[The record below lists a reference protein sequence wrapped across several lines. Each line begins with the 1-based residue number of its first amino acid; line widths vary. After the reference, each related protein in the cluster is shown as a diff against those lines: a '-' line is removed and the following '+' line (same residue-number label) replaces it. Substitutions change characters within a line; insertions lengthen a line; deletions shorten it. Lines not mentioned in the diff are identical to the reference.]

1 MSNGE
6 QSTGTSPD
14 SGARSRRTVVVCG
27 VGAVTAH
34 GDDVTALW
42 EGVKAGR
49 SAIGPVRGMP
59 MEGYGTEIGG
69 EVSDPRTPAYDYL
82 ASFGGHEPEPAVDFA
97 LVAAQ
102 EAMRQAGLGD
112 VPGARWGVAFGSC
125 NGGLRSAEKLAR
137 RAEIAAG
144 RATRTTGA
152 TTCWSPRR
160 P

>member
-112 VPGARWGVAFGSC
+112 VPGTRWGWPSGRATAVCAAP
-125 NGGLRSAEKLAR
+125 RSWRAAR
-137 RAEIAAG
+137 TATR
-144 RATRTTGA
+144 RATRTTGG
-152 TTCWSPRR
+152 TTCWCRRR